1 MNSYIFLFCWWKKE
15 ISGIDILKK
24 YYINEKNLLFINGDK
39 DRLKDLYK
47 NVTRF
52 ITPSLQ
58 EGFGATL
65 IKVMWSGC
73 SIALSNVEVFKVV
86 AGIGLNYFDTN
97 DITDIKDKLE
107 SLLFYDYK
115 FKEAISYSLIRAK
128 NFS

>member
-1 MNSYIFLFCWWKKE
+1 
-15 ISGIDILKK
+15 
-24 YYINEKNLLFINGDK
+24 
-39 DRLKDLYK
+39 
-47 NVTRF
+47 
-52 ITPSLQ
+52 
-58 EGFGATL
+58 
-65 IKVMWSGC
+65 MWSGC